1 MGIREFIALILTIGI
16 FSSLALTGCQDVGER
31 SATLNDHHGMGL
43 GRNDASYLSE
53 YERGPQH
60 GRLLRDGDFA
70 LEIVIFEEG
79 VPPQYRIYG
88 YHNGTPVP
96 PSDFTATITLT
107 RLGLKV
113 ERFEFQ
119 STGQFLT
126 SSKEVSEPHSFDV
139 EVLAHYTGR
148 DYQWKYPSYEARTVI
163 PQRIASLSGI
173 STERA
178 GSRKITTAAHIRG
191 KVVPSEHKI
200 AHIIPRFPGVVREGR
215 KHIGDLVQR
224 GEVVAVIESN
234 ESLQPFEVKSQ
245 ISGSVI
251 NGHVIVGE
259 FVPQNQWIYIV
270 ADLSEVWVDF
280 FIPLR
285 ENLPLRPD
293 QKLRL
298 SSVNGDASAEG
309 TVNYVAPYADERSQS
324 QLVRAVIPNSDK
336 ALLPGMFVTGELI
349 VAERQVNVAVRRS
362 ALQRFREWDVVFKR
376 VGDTFEAAPLKL
388 GIKDAEWVEVLE
400 GLEVGEEYVS
410 LNSFVVKA
418 DILKSGA
425 SHDH

>member
-1 MGIREFIALILTIGI
+1 MDIKECRALLITIGAFIALSIL
-16 FSSLALTGCQDVGER
+16 GCQEAGHNSGVLHE
-31 SATLNDHHGMGL
+31 HHGKEL
-43 GRNDASYLSE
+43 TDIANLSD
-53 YERGPQH
+53 YERGPH
-60 GRLLRDGDFA
+60 NGRLLRDGSFT
-70 LEIVIFEEG
+70 LEVVIFEQG
-79 VPPQYRIYG
+79 VSPQYRIYG
-88 YHNGTPVP
+88 YKNGVQVP
-96 PSDFTATITLT
+96 PSELSASITLT
-107 RLGLKV
+107 RLGGKS

-119 STGQFLT
+119 SAGEFLT
-126 SSKEVSEPHSFDV
+126 SAREVREPHSFDV
-139 EVLAHYTGR
+139 EVKVQHAGKEYLWR
-148 DYQWKYPSYEARTVI
+148 YPSYEARTLISQQV
-163 PQRIASLSGI
+163 AELSGI
-173 STERA
+173 KTEKA
-178 GSRKITTAAHIRG
+178 ISREITTAAHIRG

-215 KHIGDLVQR
+215 KHIGDLVQK
-224 GEVVAVIESN
+224 GEVVAVVESN

-285 ENLPLRPD
+285 ENLPLNLN

-298 SSVNGDASAEG
+298 TSVSGVASAEG

-324 QLVRAVIPNSDK
+324 QLVRAVIPNPNK

-349 VAERQVNVAVRRS
+349 IAERQVNVAVRRS
-362 ALQRFREWDVVFKR
+362 ALQRFRDWDVVFKR
-376 VGDTFEAAPLKL
+376 VGDTFEAVPLKL
-388 GIKDAEWVEVLE
+388 GIKDDEWVEVLD
-400 GLEVGEEYVS
+400 GLDVGEEYAS
-410 LNSFVVKA
+410 INSFVVKA